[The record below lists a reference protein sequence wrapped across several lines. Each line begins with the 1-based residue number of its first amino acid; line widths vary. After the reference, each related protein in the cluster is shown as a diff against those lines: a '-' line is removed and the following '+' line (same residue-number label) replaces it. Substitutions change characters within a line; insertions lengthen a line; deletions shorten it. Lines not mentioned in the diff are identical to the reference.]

1 MNRPAGTPVPAGFS
15 MPSGTQRETRGIPAI
30 RARPSGAKSRHWV
43 EKPQFSAIFE
53 RKPQKTYVKKVSFF

>member
-1 MNRPAGTPVPAGFS
+1 